1 MCGIIGIVSRPPTRA
16 TPDAADLVDGLDR
29 AVTAIS
35 ALPADVVG
43 AAAQVCRVD
52 ELLRGLPGVLAL
64 SGHVDLVAA
73 ITARLDRLDAAASDI
88 EYRLDSNTD
97 RLLLL
102 DRGRVQADGS
112 PFDVLRPETLTAA
125 YRQPVVV
132 MRHPHRDCPLVLAV
146 DGRPGPP

>member
-16 TPDAADLVDGLDR
+16 TPGAADLVDGLDR

-97 RLLLL
+97 RLDADALERANAELIDL
-102 DRGRVQADGS
+102 KDALWAIRHDR
-112 PFDVLRPETLTAA
+112 LRSAREVEA
-125 YRQPVVV
+125 
-132 MRHPHRDCPLVLAV
+132 LA
-146 DGRPGPP
+146 